1 MIGLTIVIACGP
13 CALDRSQRGG
23 ELAIIARDVTVT
35 AGSAG
40 AVHAAKPAPLSMSM
54 SRAALVVALRADL
67 RHGSEEQAGVEVQAC
82 EVVVCCGSCR
92 AESMRDQD
100 PRRRFQRV
108 HRRHASRQHIRRCGH
123 WGYMNLHIRRNT
135 AGPGLVPVVARL
147 RTTSMCS
154 SRRRRR
160 APHCHQR
167 NVGCAVSAA
176 RAGRAERARAQ
187 GFRYG
192 THNGRC
198 TQQSKG
204 ACHHGHFARGFWQ
217 TAVASSR

>member
-1 MIGLTIVIACGP
+1 M
-13 CALDRSQRGG
+13 
-23 ELAIIARDVTVT
+23 
-35 AGSAG
+35 
-40 AVHAAKPAPLSMSM
+40 HAAKPAPLSMSM
-54 SRAALVVALRADL
+54 SRAALVVALPADL

-135 AGPGLVPVVARL
+135 AGAGLVPVVARL

-160 APHCHQR
+160 APHSHPEERWLRGLRCSR
-167 NVGCAVSAA
+167 RTC
-176 RAGRAERARAQ
+176 RARSCEGVSLQDSQWPLHATEQ
-187 GFRYG
+187 RGV
-192 THNGRC
+192 
-198 TQQSKG
+198 QSWTFCPRFL
-204 ACHHGHFARGFWQ
+204 ANSCCQ
-217 TAVASSR
+217 L

>member
-1 MIGLTIVIACGP
+1 MIACGP

-123 WGYMNLHIRRNT
+123 WGYMSFSVPTPAPPRGVGSAGAPSRADFILHGQDRRDLNSGPPCIPGYGCSCCDGVDMLT
-135 AGPGLVPVVARL
+135 AAEQGVDAAFLALVVGVPKSVGIETARML
-147 RTTSMCS
+147 T
-154 SRRRRR
+154 
-160 APHCHQR
+160 
-167 NVGCAVSAA
+167 
-176 RAGRAERARAQ
+176 E
-187 GFRYG
+187 
-192 THNGRC
+192 
-198 TQQSKG
+198 
-204 ACHHGHFARGFWQ
+204 
-217 TAVASSR
+217 